1 MNKAKKIKL
10 EKTFK
15 ELSDL
20 VYKLEHD
27 NVDID
32 QMIELFKEGMLL
44 TKLCEQK
51 LKEAEDNINIL
62 LDKKKDK

>member
-1 MNKAKKIKL
+1 MNKSKKIRL
-10 EKTFK
+10 EDTFK

-32 QMIELFKEGMLL
+32 KMIELFKEGMIL
-44 TKLCEQK
+44 TKLCETK
-51 LKEAEDNINIL
+51 LKEAEDKINIL
-62 LDKKKDK
+62 LDKNKI

>member
-1 MNKAKKIKL
+1 MNKSKKIRL
-10 EKTFK
+10 EDTFK

-32 QMIELFKEGMLL
+32 KMIELFKEGMIL
-44 TKLCEQK
+44 TKLCEAK
-51 LKEAEDNINIL
+51 LKEAEDKINIL
-62 LDKKKDK
+62 LDKNKI